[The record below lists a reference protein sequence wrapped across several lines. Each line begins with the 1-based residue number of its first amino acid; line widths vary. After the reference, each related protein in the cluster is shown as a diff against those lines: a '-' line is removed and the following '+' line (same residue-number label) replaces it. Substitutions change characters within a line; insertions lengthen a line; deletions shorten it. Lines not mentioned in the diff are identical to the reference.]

1 VLRWLVVCWIA
12 AALAAGLAWAGEP
25 PQASSGDGR
34 WRVAAEGPV
43 VAVYEHG
50 VRVKTLAATARDGR
64 SSPSAVTVIRAI
76 PARRSFVIAFE
87 TLAEIWELSIDPLAA
102 PVFDGLVHD
111 YRQGEALA
119 EPGYLGVRRTQL
131 EQPLLELALDGS
143 GAYVLGRGKADAD
156 GRGPLHLVQLDIRRT
171 IGRFDIA
178 GDPDLALAQ
187 SIQRDGDL
195 LLQVPDRHGG
205 LATWVDLRRARLLA
219 PGGSPR

>member
-1 VLRWLVVCWIA
+1 VLRWLAVCGLA
-12 AALAAGLAWAGEP
+12 AALAAGLAWAGGP
-25 PQASSGDGR
+25 SQASSGDGR
-34 WRVAAEGPV
+34 WRVAAEGPT

-50 VRVKTLAATARDGR
+50 VRVKTLAAAARDGR
-64 SSPSAVTVIRAI
+64 SSPSEVTVIRAI
-76 PARRSFVIAFE
+76 PTRRSFVIAFE
-87 TLAEIWELSIDPLAA
+87 TLAEIWELSIDPQAA

-156 GRGPLHLVQLDIRRT
+156 GRRPLHLVQLDIRRT
-171 IGRFDIA
+171 IGRFDIV
-178 GDPDLALAQ
+178 GDPDLASAQ
-187 SIQRDGDL
+187 SVQRDGDL